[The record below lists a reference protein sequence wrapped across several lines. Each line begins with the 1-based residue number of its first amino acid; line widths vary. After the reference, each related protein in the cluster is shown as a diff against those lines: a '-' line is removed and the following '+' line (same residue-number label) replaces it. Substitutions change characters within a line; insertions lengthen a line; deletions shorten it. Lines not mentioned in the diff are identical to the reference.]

1 MTREEFCEGLLKE
14 LDGLPQREIDQTV
27 HYYTEIIADRMEEGM
42 TEEQAVAMM
51 EPMHV
56 IARRVKA
63 DLRPNTP
70 PRRRTSGWAIALIIL
85 GFPLWFPLLVV
96 GAALTVTAFALVWV
110 LVLCLWAVCLALFVW
125 GVAVVFS
132 LFLNGS
138 SLGMPLAQIG
148 AGMAA
153 MGLSIFVF
161 YGARGAMHP
170 ALYMTER
177 LAGRVWKRLVG
188 RSLT

>member
-1 MTREEFCEGLLKE
+1 MTREEFCQGLQNE
-14 LDGLPQREIDQTV
+14 LNGLPQREIDQTV

-42 TEEQAVAMM
+42 TEEQAVAVM

-70 PRRRTSGWAIALIIL
+70 PRRKAGGWQIALIIL
-85 GFPLWFPLLVV
+85 GFPLWLPLLAV

-125 GVAVVFS
+125 GVGVIFS
-132 LFLNGS
+132 LL
-138 SLGMPLAQIG
+138 LAGGGGTSVLSQIG

-161 YGARGAMHP
+161 YGARSAMQP
-170 ALYMTER
+170 ALGMTER
-177 LAGRVWKRLVG
+177 MVGLVRKRFVG
-188 RSLT
+188 RNMV

>member
-1 MTREEFCEGLLKE
+1 MTREEFCEGLRSE
-14 LDGLPQREIDQTV
+14 LDGLPQREIDQTIY
-27 HYYTEIIADRMEEGM
+27 YYTEIISDRMEEGM
-42 TEEQAVAMM
+42 TEEQAVAVM

-70 PRRRTSGWAIALIIL
+70 PRRKTSGWQIALIIL
-85 GFPLWFPLLVV
+85 GFPLWFPLLAV

-125 GVAVVFS
+125 GVASIFS
-132 LFLNGS
+132 LLLGS
-138 SLGMPLAQIG
+138 GTSMPLGQIG

-161 YGARGAMHP
+161 YGARSAMHP
-170 ALYMTER
+170 ALHMTEYM
-177 LAGRVWKRLVG
+177 AGRVWKRLVG
-188 RSLT
+188 RNMA

>member
-1 MTREEFCEGLLKE
+1 MTREEFCEGLRQE
-14 LDGLPQREIDQTV
+14 LDGLPQREIDQTI

-42 TEEQAVAMM
+42 TEEQAVAVM

-56 IARRVKA
+56 IARRMKA
-63 DLRPNTP
+63 DFRPNTP
-70 PRRRTSGWAIALIIL
+70 PRRGIGGWQIALIIL
-85 GFPLWFPLLVV
+85 GFPVWFPLLVV
-96 GAALTVTAFALVWV
+96 GAVLTVTAFALVWV

-125 GVAVVFS
+125 GVAVILS
-132 LFLNGS
+132 LILGGGS
-138 SLGMPLAQIG
+138 TALPLGQIG

-170 ALYMTER
+170 ALHMTGR
-177 LAGRVWKRLVG
+177 LAGSVWKRLVG
-188 RSLT
+188 RNVA